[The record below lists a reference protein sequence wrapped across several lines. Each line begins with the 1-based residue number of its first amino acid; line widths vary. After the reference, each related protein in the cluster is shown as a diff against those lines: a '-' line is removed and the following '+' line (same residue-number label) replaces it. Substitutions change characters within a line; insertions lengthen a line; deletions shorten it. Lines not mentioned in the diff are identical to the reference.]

1 MEQINVVILT
11 SIARQSK
18 LRYTMWILD
27 HFVRKSAGMI
37 RERLGMIPGQLG
49 VVSVNVSRP
58 TLLSCTMMA
67 TTKAAWYWLHG
78 PRSRHCHLAIG
89 CCTIHQR
96 VFVNASC

>member
-49 VVSVNVSRP
+49 VVSVNLSRP

-67 TTKAAWYWLHG
+67 VWYLLHG
-78 PRSRHCHLAIG
+78 PGSRHCHLAIG
-89 CCTIHQR
+89 CCTILQR